1 MFEPALGRPSK
12 SPVAALFRLAG
23 GKPATE
29 GEQDLVDRRRKV
41 MHNVDT
47 AARCDYP
54 LHTTSG
60 LDANLIFDISRTTAK
75 TLDELWQRAMKNS
88 PRADELRDDGLR
100 KAAQRIVKEIRARRN
115 LRSVDGTELASSLGA
130 V

>member
-1 MFEPALGRPSK
+1 
-12 SPVAALFRLAG
+12 
-23 GKPATE
+23 
-29 GEQDLVDRRRKV
+29 

-75 TLDELWQRAMKNS
+75 TLDELWQRTMKNS
-88 PRADELRDDGLR
+88 PHADELRDDGLR
-100 KAAQRIVKEIRARRN
+100 KVAQRIVKEIRARRN
-115 LRSVDGTELASSLGA
+115 LRSVDGTELASSLGD

>member
-1 MFEPALGRPSK
+1 MFEPALGRLSK
-12 SPVAALFRLAG
+12 SPSPPIPSAG

-29 GEQDLVDRRRKV
+29 GQQDLVDRRRKV

-47 AARCDYP
+47 AARRDHP

-75 TLDELWQRAMKNS
+75 PLEELWQRAMKNS

>member
-1 MFEPALGRPSK
+1 LP
-12 SPVAALFRLAG
+12 
-23 GKPATE
+23 PATE
-29 GEQDLVDRRRKV
+29 GQQDLVDRRRKV

-47 AARCDYP
+47 AARRDHP

-60 LDANLIFDISRTTAK
+60 LDAKLIFDISRTTAK

>member
-1 MFEPALGRPSK
+1 
-12 SPVAALFRLAG
+12 
-23 GKPATE
+23 
-29 GEQDLVDRRRKV
+29 
-41 MHNVDT
+41 MHDVDT
-47 AARCDYP
+47 AARSDHL

-60 LDANLIFDISRTTAK
+60 LDAKPVFDISRTTAK

-88 PRADELRDDGLR
+88 PRADELRDDGSR

-115 LRSVDGTELASSLGA
+115 LRSADGTELASSLGA

>member
-1 MFEPALGRPSK
+1 
-12 SPVAALFRLAG
+12 
-23 GKPATE
+23 
-29 GEQDLVDRRRKV
+29 
-41 MHNVDT
+41 MHNVDP
-47 AARCDYP
+47 AARRDPP

-60 LDANLIFDISRTTAK
+60 LDAKLIFDISRTTAK

-115 LRSVDGTELASSLGA
+115 LRSVDDTELASSLGA